1 MKSIKTNRI
10 SSMQTYEPELLIFFI
25 EKEKKSIKDEMGKEI
40 VNGWSESEIYGTE
53 VLNKRIEEITNKIMN
68 DRFNA
73 IFGELPDY
81 AFKSWDKEYQTYL
94 ENLKNMPNENLKKYK
109 EYCEKYREYKA
120 NSDF

>member
-1 MKSIKTNRI
+1 
-10 SSMQTYEPELLIFFI
+10 MQTYEPELLVFFI
-25 EKEKKSIKDEMGKEI
+25 EKEKKSIKEEMAKEL
-40 VNGWSESEIYGTE
+40 VNGWSESEIYSTE

-94 ENLKNMPNENLKKYK
+94 ENLKNMPSENLKKYK
-109 EYCEKYREYKA
+109 EYCEKYREWKA